1 MPDRRWLILA
11 VLFAVRAATG
21 FQFQSVGS
29 AANLLMQDLG
39 LGYSQIGMLLG
50 AYLLPGVIVA
60 LPAGLLGQRVRE
72 KTLGLAGLVL
82 MVISGAALSYFGD
95 IAVALVARTVG
106 GVGATIV
113 ILVATKMVVDWFDSR
128 EIVLAMS
135 LLQMSWPFGA
145 MVALPIQAWI
155 GQSLGWPA
163 VMASGA
169 VCAAAVLC
177 LFALLPRPA
186 GQVQAAA
193 SGRAKLPS
201 AVVMPVIV
209 AGTIWGV
216 MNLACILFFSY
227 APLLLVVQGSS
238 ATVSASLTSLAIW
251 FTILAIP
258 SGGYLVH
265 RWGKPIVAIIACGLV
280 AALALMLFVADV
292 YPTISCLVFGLAIG
306 PLSGAILSLP
316 ANVLEPGDRSL
327 GFGLFY
333 TCFYVLVAVGPSVAG
348 FLQDAWGSPA
358 AALIASAALLVTMVP
373 LALFFVL
380 LSKRG
385 TFVQPEAE
393 LRAAS

>member
-1 MPDRRWLILA
+1 M
-11 VLFAVRAATG
+11 
-21 FQFQSVGS
+21 
-29 AANLLMQDLG
+29 
-39 LGYSQIGMLLG
+39 
-50 AYLLPGVIVA
+50 
-60 LPAGLLGQRVRE
+60 
-72 KTLGLAGLVL
+72 
-82 MVISGAALSYFGD
+82 
-95 IAVALVARTVG
+95 
-106 GVGATIV
+106 
-113 ILVATKMVVDWFDSR
+113 
-128 EIVLAMS
+128 
-135 LLQMSWPFGA
+135 
-145 MVALPIQAWI
+145 
-155 GQSLGWPA
+155 
-163 VMASGA
+163 
-169 VCAAAVLC
+169 
-177 LFALLPRPA
+177 
-186 GQVQAAA
+186 
-193 SGRAKLPS
+193 
-201 AVVMPVIV
+201 IV

-258 SGGYLVH
+258 SGGYIVH

-333 TCFYVLVAVGPSVAG
+333 TCFYLLVAVGPSVAG
-348 FLQDAWGSPA
+348 FFQDAWGSPA

-393 LRAAS
+393 LRAVS

>member
-29 AANLLMQDLG
+29 AANLLRQDLG

-82 MVISGAALSYFGD
+82 MVVSGVALSHFGD

-169 VCAAAVLC
+169 VCAGAVLC

-186 GQVQAAA
+186 GQLQAAA

-258 SGGYLVH
+258 SGGYIVH

-333 TCFYVLVAVGPSVAG
+333 TCFYLLVAVGPSVAG
-348 FLQDAWGSPA
+348 FFQDAWGSPA

-373 LALFFVL
+373 LALFFVW

-393 LRAAS
+393 LRAVS